1 MLSSSFIL
9 PRATAT
15 HGKVFVLFLLMLTFL
30 LNLFC
35 SYLSAF
41 ITAIDY
47 DSYLFSFPDR
57 KDRKPLLKELP
68 VFNPQGGNPD
78 FKERRWSKV
87 FLGFEIF
94 DSGIFGVGK
103 FG

>member
-1 MLSSSFIL
+1 
-9 PRATAT
+9 
-15 HGKVFVLFLLMLTFL
+15 
-30 LNLFC
+30 
-35 SYLSAF
+35 
-41 ITAIDY
+41 
-47 DSYLFSFPDR
+47 LFSFPDR

-68 VFNPQGGNPD
+68 VFNPQGSNPD
-78 FKERRWSKV
+78 FKERRWSKD